1 MMNSQGLSEAT
12 QNTAH
17 SVTLPDVS
25 GIFLN
30 TVIGV
35 LAPLW
40 PYLLLGLAAVALIAW
55 AKRKL
60 KPKTKAQRQ
69 HAYNEKRSWEDLK
82 LIRSMAPLENPARV
96 FAYLRKVDP
105 YRFEEMILSELARRN
120 LRIVRGESY
129 SGDGGIDG
137 QFYLGKQLW
146 LIQAKRYGKFI
157 KQEHV
162 WALDSICQRRK
173 AKGLFV
179 HTGKTPEA
187 LRQMQR
193 QCGEVRIISGEE
205 LLKFFAG
212 HAVSLALAEPKP
224 VAPLEAGRP
233 VPAASPAPAPKPAAE
248 TIFEGAIV

>member
-1 MMNSQGLSEAT
+1 MVNSNGPSPAAYDATTSITPSEVAW
-12 QNTAH
+12 
-17 SVTLPDVS
+17 L
-25 GIFLN
+25 FLN
-30 TVIGV
+30 SVFGV

-40 PYLLLGLAAVALIAW
+40 PYLLLGLAAVVLIAW

-82 LIRSMAPLENPARV
+82 LIRSMVPRENPGRV
-96 FAYLRKVDP
+96 CGYLRQVDP

-146 LIQAKRYGKFI
+146 LIQAKRYSKYI
-157 KQEHV
+157 KKEHV

-179 HTGKTPEA
+179 HTGKTPES

-212 HAVSLALAEPKP
+212 HAVSLSLAEPKP

-233 VPAASPAPAPKPAAE
+233 VPAASPAPAAKPAAE
-248 TIFEGAIV
+248 TVFEGAIV